1 MGHIAAKDI
10 YRQLGTKI
18 DNLSARTPWNDALFA
33 ILKELYSER
42 EAELVVAMPYGL
54 STIQRIA
61 NVTSFTPEELKTLL
75 AGLCTK
81 GLVIDL
87 WQNNEYLYVPSPL
100 VIGIFEFTMMRTV
113 GHLNSKK
120 WAELFHDYLQGD
132 DSFYAA
138 NLKDGG
144 QVALMRALP
153 HEEAI
158 NSSSYVE
165 VLDYE
170 KAAALVEESDRF
182 AVGLCSCRHEK
193 HHLGTRKCK
202 VDLETCTSLGVSADY
217 IIRNNFGR
225 EISKGEMH
233 EILTR
238 SKEMGLVLNADNVK
252 KNINFIC
259 HCCKCCCNALA
270 GISQFGY
277 ANGVLSSSFLATLD
291 EKACLGCGKCAKAC
305 PINGITMTSAV
316 DLDRA
321 KQKKKPLVDT
331 EVCLGCG
338 VCGLQCES
346 DAISLIKKRHRF
358 ILPETT
364 FEKAILTAVEKGTL
378 QNLLFDNPSSITH
391 TFMRGFVGAFAKLP
405 PVKKALMSDMFRSS
419 FLAAMKNGVIM
430 QGKSWL
436 LDF

>member
-1 MGHIAAKDI
+1 MGHITAKDK
-10 YRQLGTKI
+10 YRQLGSKI

-61 NVTSFTPEELKTLL
+61 KITNFPPEELKTLL
-75 AGLCTK
+75 AGLCAK
-81 GLVIDL
+81 GLIIDL
-87 WQNNEYLYVPSPL
+87 WQNNEYHYVPSPM

-132 DSFYAA
+132 DSFYGA
-138 NLKDGG
+138 NLKDGD

-158 NSSSYVE
+158 NRSEYVE

-170 KAAALVEESDRF
+170 KAAALVDESDRF
-182 AVGLCSCRHEK
+182 AIGLCSCRHEK
-193 HHLGTRKCK
+193 HHLGTRECD
-202 VDLETCTSLGVSADY
+202 VPLETCTSLGVSADY
-217 IIRNNFGR
+217 LIRNNFGK
-225 EISKGEMH
+225 EISRAQMH
-233 EILTR
+233 ETLAR
-238 SKEMGLVLNADNVK
+238 SKELGLVLNADNVK
-252 KNINFIC
+252 KRISFIC

-270 GISQFGY
+270 GISKYGY
-277 ANGVLSSSFLATLD
+277 ANGVMTSSFLATLD
-291 EKACLGCGKCAKAC
+291 EEACLGCGKCAKAC
-305 PINGITMTSAV
+305 PTYGITMTSASSS
-316 DLDRA
+316 A
-321 KQKKKPLVDT
+321 KPKQKKPLIDT
-331 EVCLGCG
+331 SVCLGCG

-346 DAISLIKKRHRF
+346 GAISLVKRQQRF

-364 FEKAILTAVEKGTL
+364 FEKAVLTAVEKGTL
-378 QNLLFDNPSSITH
+378 QNLLFDNPSSMTH
-391 TFMRGFVGAFAKLP
+391 RFMRGFVAAFTKME
-405 PVKKALMSDMFRSS
+405 PVKKALMSDLFRSS
-419 FLAAMKNGVIM
+419 FLGAMKNGAIM

-436 LDF
+436 IDF